1 MTFNSD
7 CNIDII
13 RALHRKGGNPLLVV
27 QNNQSLGITAN
38 TISDVQGGTGSGSQV
53 VGSGSIGAT
62 SYGSDAVLLPS
73 SSPESYQPTYKEQLE
88 FDLGIEVL

>member
-1 MTFNSD
+1 MQDNSD
-7 CNIDII
+7 TSPDNI

-38 TISDVQGGTGSGSQV
+38 TISDVQGGTSSGSQV

-62 SYGSDAVLLPS
+62 SYGADAVLLPS
-73 SSPESYQPTYKEQLE
+73 SSPESYQPTYKEDPDVGLE
-88 FDLGIEVL
+88 AF